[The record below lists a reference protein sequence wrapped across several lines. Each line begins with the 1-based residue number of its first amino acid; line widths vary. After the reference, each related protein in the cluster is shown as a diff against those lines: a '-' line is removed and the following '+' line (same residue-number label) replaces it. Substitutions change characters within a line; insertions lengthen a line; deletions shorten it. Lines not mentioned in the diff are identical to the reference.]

1 MLTVLSPDLEED
13 ADRLEGRW
21 GIPVALEMLQEHLIT
36 ALDFFELCE
45 EATHASATTSVLHC
59 GSDPAHPGPSPAARP

>member
-1 MLTVLSPDLEED
+1 MLTVLSPELDED

-21 GIPVALEMLQEHLIT
+21 GIPVALEMLQENLIT

-45 EATHASATTSVLHC
+45 EATHASATTPAVHH
-59 GSDPAHPGPSPAARP
+59 GSHPAHPGPSPAARP